1 MLMKDI
7 LCTCAQY
14 LTVARREESAEH
26 QAQTYHSLLLQGK
39 LRAAMQWISE
49 RETGSILQPGKRCT
63 KTREMVMEVL
73 RTKNLEAYTPIAASL
88 HS

>member
-1 MLMKDI
+1 MEYTLHT
-7 LCTCAQY
+7 CTEY
-14 LTVARREESAEH
+14 LNVACREESAEH

-39 LRAAMQWISE
+39 LRTAMQWITE